1 MLHRRRA
8 LVFASL
14 FLAACSQGAPP
25 SPGARAEVR
34 NVGGQLAIV
43 PTAGQLPFCLV
54 VEAPRGHAQAYP
66 LAADGQSVPC
76 EAGKPIGDRTWPIPA
91 TDDAIRT
98 FVVFSDRKLKAD
110 TVVLQIGERLAE
122 GPNATVTS
130 MDLRAPGRVALE
142 TLEIKPAEVRLAK

>member
-1 MLHRRRA
+1 MLAGRAAVSRCARRGPQRRRPA
-8 LVFASL
+8 GHRAHCRPAA
-14 FLAACSQGAPP
+14 FLP
-25 SPGARAEVR
+25 RR
-34 NVGGQLAIV
+34 
-43 PTAGQLPFCLV
+43 
-54 VEAPRGHAQAYP
+54 EAPRGHAQAYP